1 MNGVMMTIK
10 GIEFTE
16 VVDVLDVIDCYDQDV
31 EVRGFDGEGVEWSA
45 IGCESCGEIVDID
58 EDSIEYIG

>member
-1 MNGVMMTIK
+1 MMKIK

-45 IGCESCGEIVDID
+45 VATESCGEIVDID